1 MAGRDSHP
9 RVVPWRASLSGS
21 REALCKRGGRGSL
34 EASLEMSR
42 DYDVTENVKV
52 KMMHQN
58 TETEMQK
65 DMVVNIKNT
74 LCYGVDWPIAFEFKY
89 TKSLAY

>member
-9 RVVPWRASLSGS
+9 RVVPWRVSLSGS
-21 REALCKRGGRGSL
+21 REALCKRGGPGSL

-42 DYDVTENVKV
+42 DYDVTENMKV
-52 KMMHQN
+52 KIMHQN

-65 DMVVNIKNT
+65 DVVNIKNT
-74 LCYGVDWPIAFEFKY
+74 LCYGVDWLIAFEFKY
-89 TKSLAY
+89 IKSLTY